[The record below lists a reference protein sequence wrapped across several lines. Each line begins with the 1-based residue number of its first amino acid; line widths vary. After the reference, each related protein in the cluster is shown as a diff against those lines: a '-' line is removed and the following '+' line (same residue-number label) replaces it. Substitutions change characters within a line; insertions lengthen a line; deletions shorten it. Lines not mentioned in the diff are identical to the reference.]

1 MKALYGI
8 LEDKERELRDFIRN
22 YEQRMRENEATLG
35 RFQQQKGGMSSEERE
50 RERERGRWRLLRA
63 VGNEADRSLS
73 LAACLADK
81 EVALSHAR
89 ATIKELQ
96 RQLMEGGG
104 GGGGGGGGARLSDQA
119 TPGAGSNS
127 CGGVSGIIPHI
138 DSQPPSGTTELGM
151 TSNTSGGV
159 TYAISSGGHA
169 GDRGRCSADSSVRG
183 SGDGESGGATSIGG
197 NLSDSTTD
205 PTLASIERILADAQT
220 KLFVMTEKNAGTGA
234 RLDRELERGREE
246 SVILRGESCDVAA
259 LNDNGATSNSDLGS
273 GGMINGNNN
282 GSSPAFSGIG
292 NTNLCQ
298 EENDSQTH
306 AQEDGKR
313 LRTVLIAAQ
322 LRREVR
328 PATNEKNRPIGRKD
342 RSSPID
348 RKSNPVETRNS
359 SPCGSPGE
367 KTRRS
372 CALNRDK
379 TRLGESRS
387 RSVSPDR
394 GSSNRTSFL
403 HRDCSDLS
411 GIERLRISTN
421 PDSLRSRRFCR
432 VVRRIRRPT
441 FVRRSLIMTYDR
453 RKKMNQD
460 QETRLSGK
468 FFRDLRR
475 QRRSKVGA
483 RLSDLHG
490 SGSSGVAEV
499 ARLRRLLLTGAAR
512 GEIGTEDAALE
523 EEARFV
529 ALEMELQHAR
539 EALHALKAD
548 RKRFKVEKFDLIQGF
563 IFTFF
568 FMLRLI
574 ERSTLLEQSCN

>member
-8 LEDKERELRDFIRN
+8 LEDKERESRDFIRN

-50 RERERGRWRLLRA
+50 SERERGRWSLLRA

-127 CGGVSGIIPHI
+127 RGGVSGIIPHI

-169 GDRGRCSADSSVRG
+169 GDRGRCSADSGVRG
-183 SGDGESGGATSIGG
+183 SGDRESGGATSIGG

-234 RLDRELERGREE
+234 RLDRGLERGREE

-273 GGMINGNNN
+273 GGMIDGNSN

-298 EENDSQTH
+298 EGNESQTH

-574 ERSTLLEQSCN
+574 ERNTLLEQSCN

>member
-1 MKALYGI
+1 MST
-8 LEDKERELRDFIRN
+8 
-22 YEQRMRENEATLG
+22 REN
-35 RFQQQKGGMSSEERE
+35 SSTRHDALVYLESKKKR
-50 RERERGRWRLLRA
+50 RRRYISIYLLREEHTLNRMLSVS

-169 GDRGRCSADSSVRG
+169 GDRGRCSADSDVRG
-183 SGDGESGGATSIGG
+183 SGDRESGGATSIGG

-220 KLFVMTEKNAGTGA
+220 KLFVMTEKNAETGA
-234 RLDRELERGREE
+234 RLDRGLERGREE

-298 EENDSQTH
+298 EGNESQTD

-372 CALNRDK
+372 CALSRDK

-387 RSVSPDR
+387 GSVSPDR

-441 FVRRSLIMTYDR
+441 FVRRSLTMTYDR
-453 RKKMNQD
+453 RKKMNLD

-490 SGSSGVAEV
+490 SGSSGGSVELTS
-499 ARLRRLLLTGAAR
+499 ARRLLLEKLRRLLLTGAAR

-548 RKRFKVEKFDLIQGF
+548 RKRFKVEKFDLIEGF

-568 FMLRLI
+568 L
-574 ERSTLLEQSCN
+574 CYD